1 MWIAPDDIK
10 ARLEKIFMRKPIIVA
25 HRGYPIKYKENTLE
39 SFLAA
44 KNLGADMI
52 EIDIRMS
59 SDGYIVAFHDQEICG
74 RRIWETKYSQLKA
87 LGIELVE
94 DIIEA
99 LPRDTLY
106 MLDIKEERSIV
117 GLEKIIREKDLE
129 DRVVLAGMPRA
140 VKALGKK
147 LSLIMAPSFELCD
160 WAETFRRVI
169 AMGAHVLNDHYSC
182 YDPLTHRRAMKI
194 GIKVSTWT
202 IDSPSDIEHMAR
214 LGVDAIVTN
223 NLEEALKI
231 VRRIR
236 QNR

>member
-1 MWIAPDDIK
+1 MWIIPNDIK
-10 ARLEKIFMRKPIIVA
+10 AKLERIFIRKPIIVA

-59 SDGYIVAFHDQEICG
+59 SDGYIVAFHDHEISG
-74 RRIWETKYSQLKA
+74 KEIRETKYSELKA

-94 DIIEA
+94 DIIDA

-106 MLDIKEERSIV
+106 MLDIKEKESIV

-129 DRVVLAGMPRA
+129 DRVVLAGDPSA

-147 LSLIMAPSFELCD
+147 LSLVMAPSFVLCD

-182 YDPLTHRRAMKI
+182 YDPLTHSRAMEI
-194 GIKVSTWT
+194 GVKVSTWT
-202 IDSPSDIEHMAR
+202 VNNPSDIEHMAR
-214 LGVDAIVTN
+214 LGVDAIVTD

-231 VRRIR
+231 VRKLRKDR
-236 QNR
+236 